1 MKHKKIVFVCTGN
14 TCRSPMAE
22 AALKAELKKRKIA
35 WFTVQSAGLRAHAGS
50 PMTAESAQALTE
62 AKIPFSQTFKSRLLT
77 EKTVMEAF
85 AVVCMT
91 EDQREALKGF
101 LNVTSMSALTGREIP
116 DPYGQGIDAYRA
128 TLRNIR
134 EGLPRL
140 IENLGLE
147 TKQEN

>member
-22 AALKAELKKRKIA
+22 AALKAELKRRKIA
-35 WFTVQSAGLRAHAGS
+35 WYTVQSAGLRAHAGS

-85 AVVCMT
+85 AVICMT
-91 EDQREALKGF
+91 EDQRAALKGGTT
-101 LNVTSMSALTGREIP
+101 VPSMSALTGMEIP

-128 TLRNIR
+128 TLRNLR